1 MVEDEN
7 YIKPLKSACFD
18 MEVKKAPASSSL
30 KERIKLNSKLT
41 LSPKTG
47 MIIGVKPKYD
57 NHDLNTAGLHTTM
70 MTRGNIND
78 MT

>member
-1 MVEDEN
+1 MIEDEN

-18 MEVKKAPASSSL
+18 MEVKKAPATASL

-57 NHDLNTAGLHTTM
+57 NSDLNTPGLHTTM
-70 MTRGNIND
+70 MTRTNNNG
-78 MT
+78 